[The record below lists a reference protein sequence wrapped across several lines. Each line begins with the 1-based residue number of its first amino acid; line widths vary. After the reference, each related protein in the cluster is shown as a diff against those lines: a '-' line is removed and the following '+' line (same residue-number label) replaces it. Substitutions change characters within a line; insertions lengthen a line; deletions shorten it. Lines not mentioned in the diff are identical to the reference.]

1 MPGGVRSSNVV
12 RERLRR
18 AVSGVRTSR
27 IHETMALAIGGGE
40 RNLRWR
46 FRPTEEIVDS
56 VRVVSPVVF
65 AVAQAVSAP
74 EALPEHQ

>member
-1 MPGGVRSSNVV
+1 MWCGNDCGELSAGLEPVGS
-12 RERLRR
+12 
-18 AVSGVRTSR
+18 T
-27 IHETMALAIGGGE
+27 TMAIGGGE

-65 AVAQAVSAP
+65 AVAQAVSVP

>member
-1 MPGGVRSSNVV
+1 MWCGNDCGELSAGLEPVGSTKRWHWPL
-12 RERLRR
+12 EE
-18 AVSGVRTSR
+18 VS
-27 IHETMALAIGGGE
+27 ETCAGASA
-40 RNLRWR
+40 
-46 FRPTEEIVDS
+46 PTEEIVDS